1 MKNGKV
7 IIGKWKE
14 TIWRGKIDMDV
25 QRFEKLYMWFEFIGQ
40 NDNNTFMPIH
50 PNKIS
55 EIKYNLQNLAEEV
68 KQEYPY
74 FYKELMQLKERLFY

>member
-1 MKNGKV
+1 
-7 IIGKWKE
+7 
-14 TIWRGKIDMDV
+14 MDV